1 MIIFRIISYTVY
13 SKVKCNRKF
22 NNLNRKMLLSK
33 PQGRKNLAGHA
44 LSIRLVRVLTRI
56 LSDINNISKK
66 VTYKKRVVR
75 PPSLLLSNRS
85 QLMIQLSRQNKA

>member
-1 MIIFRIISYTVY
+1 
-13 SKVKCNRKF
+13 
-22 NNLNRKMLLSK
+22 MLLSK